1 MEFYQNFIRFF
12 QSKWFWP
19 RISVTDVIEIVILAF
34 AVYYVL
40 LWIQKT
46 KAWVLLKGV
55 LVLAVFFFLAA
66 IFHLDTIQFLLS
78 KILNLGIITLVVLF
92 QPEIRRALE
101 QLGRKNLISGFFT
114 ADDGKN
120 LNERFSDQTVEAIV
134 RACYEMGRVKTG
146 ALIVIEQET
155 PLGEYENTGIPLD
168 ALVTVQLLIQ
178 IFEHNTP
185 LHDGAIIIRGNRIVA
200 ATCYLP
206 LSDNMDISKE
216 LGTRHRAALGI
227 SEVTDSLTIDVSE
240 ETGHVSLA
248 VGGELF
254 RNVDSDSLRA
264 KLRFI
269 QRKSI
274 DVKRFKIWRGRQKDE
289 RKAAQ

>member
-134 RACYEMGRVKTG
+134 RACYCLLYTS
-146 ALIVIEQET
+146 EQ
-155 PLGEYENTGIPLD
+155 
-168 ALVTVQLLIQ
+168 AS
-178 IFEHNTP
+178 
-185 LHDGAIIIRGNRIVA
+185 DG
-200 ATCYLP
+200 P
-206 LSDNMDISKE
+206 
-216 LGTRHRAALGI
+216 AALY
-227 SEVTDSLTIDVSE
+227 
-240 ETGHVSLA
+240 
-248 VGGELF
+248 
-254 RNVDSDSLRA
+254 
-264 KLRFI
+264 
-269 QRKSI
+269 Q
-274 DVKRFKIWRGRQKDE
+274 
-289 RKAAQ
+289 